1 MTCVWYRPRSKTS
14 LVVQKNLDP
23 REQAVA
29 MNTTATTTVP
39 VLRVRKSNASRRK
52 YRNVDV
58 RDSLQF
64 ANVDKFF
71 SVPENFAILYSILNN
86 TNSKTAATAEHLV
99 KQEPVKVEPV
109 EPGQPATI
117 HQLDFPQISL
127 RTLEHLCT
135 NYTHKQAATYTFQGQ
150 THSVDYEYQRFLTTH
165 GKAKFDVFRRSPDR
179 TFIKLEKFGKT
190 IYTTL
195 CQLLFFRAAI
205 QYGILHYAV
214 RHRASIEEDMADRL
228 KEQRQSRR
236 RRRRSSSREPDREP
250 GPDDMEVDGTETAP
264 PATPSTEVRQR
275 LNELTLNEPKRLKLS
290 E

>member
-1 MTCVWYRPRSKTS
+1 
-14 LVVQKNLDP
+14 
-23 REQAVA
+23 
-29 MNTTATTTVP
+29 MNTTATTSTVP
-39 VLRVRKSNASRRK
+39 VPVRKSNASRRK

-99 KQEPVKVEPV
+99 KQEPGVKLEPA
-109 EPGQPATI
+109 EPGQQQHV

-236 RRRRSSSREPDREP
+236 RRRRSSSREPDPERR
-250 GPDDMEVDGTETAP
+250 PDDMDVDGASQP

>member
-1 MTCVWYRPRSKTS
+1 
-14 LVVQKNLDP
+14 
-23 REQAVA
+23 
-29 MNTTATTTVP
+29 MNTTTTSTVP
-39 VLRVRKSNASRRK
+39 VSVRKSNASRRK

-99 KQEPVKVEPV
+99 KQEPAVKL
-109 EPGQPATI
+109 EPGQDATL

-236 RRRRSSSREPDREP
+236 RRRRSSSRER
-250 GPDDMEVDGTETAP
+250 GPDDMEVT